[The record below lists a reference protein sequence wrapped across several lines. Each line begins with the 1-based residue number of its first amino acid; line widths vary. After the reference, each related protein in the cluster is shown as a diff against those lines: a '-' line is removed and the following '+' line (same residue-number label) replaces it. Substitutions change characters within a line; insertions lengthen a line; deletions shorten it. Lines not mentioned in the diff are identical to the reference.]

1 MKVLIP
7 GSFDPPTFGHLDIIH
22 RCIEIFDEVVIGV
35 VSNPSKEAM
44 FESGVRIKMLNEN
57 IVVGKSIKLEVK
69 AFDGLLVEFAKL
81 ESIDVIVKGVRA
93 MTDFDYE
100 FQMAQVNKDLDEL
113 ETLFVPGKP
122 EYGYISSS
130 LVKEV
135 YRLGGDVSNFIPQT
149 VLERLQNER

>member
-35 VSNPSKEAM
+35 VSNQSKNTM
-44 FESGVRIKMLNEN
+44 FESGKRIKMLNEN
-57 IVVGKSIKLEVK
+57 IDIEKSAKLEVK

-81 ESIDVIVKGVRA
+81 ENIDVIVKGVRA

-100 FQMAQVNKDLDEL
+100 FQMAQVNKDLDGL
-113 ETLFVPGKP
+113 ETLFVPAKP

-135 YRLGGDVSNFIPQT
+135 YSLGGDVSNFIPKT
-149 VLERLQNER
+149 VLERLQNE

>member
-22 RCIEIFDEVVIGV
+22 RCIEIFNELIIGV
-35 VSNPSKEAM
+35 VSNPSKQTM
-44 FESGVRIKMLNEN
+44 FESSIRIKMLNEN
-57 IVVGKSIKLEVK
+57 IAVEKSTKLEVK

-81 ESIDVIVKGVRA
+81 ENIDVIVKGVRA

-113 ETLFVPGKP
+113 ETLFVPAKP

-135 YRLGGDVSNFIPQT
+135 YSLGGDVSNFIPKT
-149 VLERLQNER
+149 VLERLKNE